1 MPAWDSWFCIMP
13 PPLGPPGR
21 SGRALSVPSSCTRH
35 ESHLVKPSQTPD
47 TCLRFSHR
55 VSPLIEHPV
64 TQGIKPF
71 TLTDEL
77 YLWPGPQNRSHPSS
91 PATSPSNT
99 RTSTPPRA
107 LEGHLF
113 SRENWTH
120 PPGSNLVGWIKTYR
134 RSPVVYLQF
143 GDGPSAYADANYR
156 KLLGNA
162 IAWVSAQEPEAKHC
176 FARRVNGLPSII
188 PTPAVR
194 ATRASPLLYGP
205 PQA

>member
-35 ESHLVKPSQTPD
+35 ESHLVKPCQTPD
-47 TCLRFSHR
+47 TCLRSRIGYHHSSSIR
-55 VSPLIEHPV
+55 SRKASSLSRLPTSSIYGL
-64 TQGIKPF
+64 GSK
-71 TLTDEL
+71 
-77 YLWPGPQNRSHPSS
+77 NRSHPSS

-107 LEGHLF
+107 RWRGISF

-162 IAWVSAQEPEAKHC
+162 IAWVSSQD
-176 FARRVNGLPSII
+176 ARDWASAVNC
-188 PTPAVR
+188 
-194 ATRASPLLYGP
+194 
-205 PQA
+205 